1 MAMKTVLF
9 LVLVAR
15 SAFSFLP
22 TQESTKHGDFSHQ
35 SITERALYESAATF
49 IWKYIDAGTGSTK
62 QTSRSAVN
70 ATIEF
75 FRGDRSSE
83 AVFGRVVETIVWGN
97 NKAQEMYA
105 NIPMRTMNAELIFAG
120 NLLLQSMREQ
130 IIVLSQSPTPDWNNI
145 RKLIGEYLFTLQMF
159 YSNTNW
165 VETHGNLTC
174 SELGIRGRTLMPTA
188 PPNVATCAGCP
199 YSHPQIDKHSCQNNI
214 LVNGQYL
221 TSGYLSTQG
230 IPKPTG
236 NNTAGMGK
244 CSHGGKNDAFSA
256 VNPIGGINKETS
268 DSNLSPH
275 FYLHHTA
282 GEAAV
287 DATMKFFVGEVTGLL
302 DQIGPRLF
310 GELIGL
316 PVACKDCLKPG
327 LSLAYVIDT
336 SLSMSTDFEE
346 IKTKVTE
353 TIQSALLENKT
364 TPSDFILSTFSDP
377 VSLNTIRNTTDGYEM
392 ISWIRNLK
400 QEGGGDCPE
409 YSFGGLLEALKIIKP
424 GSCLFFYS
432 DADPKDS
439 QLERV
444 ILQIASQKDIHIAFL
459 VKGTCNSGIPFYD
472 RLENATKA
480 TCLKQSLD
488 KGRRKRDANELVI
501 HQPWK
506 KLSSF
511 QNPGQQ
517 RDPDS
522 SLLSTLLP
530 ASAGV
535 IGLVLVL
542 AVLLRKR
549 QISSEEK
556 QTWTE
561 LNDRHHR
568 VSQT

>member
-9 LVLVAR
+9 LVLVVR

-35 SITERALYESAATF
+35 SITERALYQSAATF
-49 IWKYIDAGTGSTK
+49 IWKYVDAGTK
-62 QTSRSAVN
+62 HTSRSAVN

-83 AVFGRVVETIVWGN
+83 AVFGTVVETIVWGN

-130 IIVLSQSPTPDWNNI
+130 IVVLSQSPTPDWNNV

-165 VETHGNLTC
+165 VETHGNITC
-174 SELGIRGRTLMPTA
+174 SELGIRGRTPMPTA

-199 YSHPQIDKHSCQNNI
+199 YSHPLIDKHSCQNNI

-221 TSGYLSTQG
+221 TSGYLSSQG

-236 NNTAGMGK
+236 NNTAGIGK

-275 FYLHHTA
+275 FFLHHAA
-282 GEAAV
+282 GEAAI

-327 LSLAYVIDT
+327 LTLAYVIDT

-377 VSLNTIRNTTDGYEM
+377 VSLNTVRNTTDGYEM
-392 ISWIRNLK
+392 ITWIRNLK
-400 QEGGGDCPE
+400 QDGGGDCPE
-409 YSFGGLLEALKIIKP
+409 YSFTGLLEALKIIRP

-439 QLERV
+439 QLEHV
-444 ILQIASQKDIHIAFL
+444 ILQIAAEKDIHIAFL

-472 RLENATKA
+472 RLENSTKA

-488 KGRRKRDANELVI
+488 KGRRKRDTDDLVLY
-501 HQPWK
+501 QPWK

-511 QNPGQQ
+511 RNSGQQ
-517 RDPDS
+517 RDQNS
-522 SLLSTLLP
+522 SMLYTLLP
-530 ASAGV
+530 ATAGL
-535 IGLVLVL
+535 IGVVLVLVVIL
-542 AVLLRKR
+542 QRR
-549 QISSEEK
+549 RTSGEEK
-556 QTWTE
+556 EIRRTPDGRNEQ
-561 LNDRHHR
+561 L
-568 VSQT
+568 S